1 MKVYLFYFVQLYI
14 ILFFKNKYISFNQHI
29 YIGICSIFPNAFYQ
43 ENSMVSQLL
52 IIFRDTKHVIK
63 YITFLLF
70 FIFKN
75 ITVCIIKWYK
85 LHVNIMTISK
95 DTASV
100 AAIYFSKIWSHLF
113 WNVSLQD
120 LSYLNFCES

>member
-1 MKVYLFYFVQLYI
+1 MKVYLFHFVQWYI
-14 ILFFKNKYISFNQHI
+14 ILFFKNKCISFNQHI

-52 IIFRDTKHVIK
+52 IIFRDTNTWLNISHF
-63 YITFLLF
+63 YFF

-85 LHVNIMTISK
+85 LHVNIMTRSK
-95 DTASV
+95 DTTSV